1 MGECP
6 PTRGDIE
13 APTGGTALLVE
24 VENFVHIIISK
35 WYAPTERGDRW
46 RRQRARAQRAHYK
59 LRATDF
65 GNGALLPQRGLG
77 SDCRALLFVQSVIFI
92 FLFF

>member
-13 APTGGTALLVE
+13 APAGGTALLVE

-35 WYAPTERGDRW
+35 WQAPTERGDRW

-59 LRATDF
+59 WRATDLATERF
-65 GNGALLPQRGLG
+65 CPKGA
-77 SDCRALLFVQSVIFI
+77 
-92 FLFF
+92 

>member
-24 VENFVHIIISK
+24 EENFVHIIISK
-35 WYAPTERGDRW
+35 W
-46 RRQRARAQRAHYK
+46 
-59 LRATDF
+59 
-65 GNGALLPQRGLG
+65 
-77 SDCRALLFVQSVIFI
+77 
-92 FLFF
+92 